1 MISAQQLASALH
13 GTGLIYKLDQRAWDF
28 FDLTPRGF
36 WSAYIVALIL
46 APLQIGHRLLIF
58 SAEKETLPFA
68 LYAVVEVLSY
78 IITWTLFPFVM
89 LFIAQLLGRMPRY
102 FAHLVPYLWVQL
114 PMGLV
119 LFSVQLLVTLGA
131 LPADVMDPLNLVIMA
146 VYAIYGTFVA
156 GIGLQ
161 VATGTA
167 IGLVVLDYVL
177 GLIAYQII
185 GKI

>member
-1 MISAQQLASALH
+1 MISARELASALH
-13 GTGLIYKLDQRAWDF
+13 GTGLVYKLDQRAWDF
-28 FDLTPRGF
+28 FDLSPRGF
-36 WSAYIVALIL
+36 WNAYVVALFL
-46 APLQIGHRLLIF
+46 APLQIGNRLLIF
-58 SAEKETLPFA
+58 DAEKEALPFA

-89 LFIAQLLGRMPRY
+89 LFIARLLGRMPRY

-119 LFSVQLLVTLGA
+119 LFGTQLLVTLGI
-131 LPADVMDPLNLVIMA
+131 LPAGIMDPLNLMIIA

-167 IGLVVLDYVL
+167 FGLVVLDYVL
-177 GLIAYQII
+177 GLMAYQII
-185 GKI
+185 DKI

>member
-1 MISAQQLASALH
+1 MISARELARALH
-13 GTGLIYKLDQRAWDF
+13 GITLLYKLDQRAWDF

-36 WSAYIVALIL
+36 WGAYIVAFVL
-46 APLQIGHRLLIF
+46 APLQIGHRLLSF
-58 SAEKETLPFA
+58 DAANETLPFA
-68 LYAVVEVLSY
+68 PYAVVEVLGY
-78 IITWTLFPFVM
+78 VITWTLFPFVM
-89 LFIAQLLGRMPRY
+89 LFIAQLLNRMPRY
-102 FAHLVPYLWVQL
+102 FAHMVPYLWVQL

-119 LFSVQLLVTLGA
+119 LFGTQLLVTLGV
-131 LPADVMDPLNLVIMA
+131 LPAGVMDPLNLVIIA

-167 IGLVVLDYVL
+167 LGLVVLDYVL

-185 GKI
+185 AKI